1 MRAAII
7 PARYNS
13 QRVPGKNTRD
23 FRGQPIICYA
33 IHSAQKSGLFDR
45 VIVSTD
51 GAAVAAIASTAGAEV
66 VWRDYDDGSKG
77 TQEVARDVLMDMPD
91 VDEACVIYA
100 TSPLLV
106 PSDLV
111 RGHAVLQ
118 RTGALFAMSVQTS
131 PLADAG
137 CFYWGKADAFR
148 NRAPLIDSHTVMVP
162 MPAGRCCDINTESD
176 WQRAETMYDA
186 HFRRIS
192 CPPQS

>member
-1 MRAAII
+1 
-7 PARYNS
+7 
-13 QRVPGKNTRD
+13 
-23 FRGQPIICYA
+23 
-33 IHSAQKSGLFDR
+33 
-45 VIVSTD
+45 VSTD

-148 NRAPLIDSHTVMVP
+148 ICAPLIDSHTVMVP
-162 MPAGRCCDINTESD
+162 MPAGRCCDINVEAD
-176 WQRAETMYDA
+176 WIKAEQMYDN
-186 HFRRIS
+186 HFRRTP